1 MHIRISILSSLTL
14 RSCLDRNRRQNSK
27 YQNNQA
33 QKDIKN
39 FPHFSP
45 PLKSFPVFIAEQATM
60 TTIAMIIINTGHSDL
75 ILNCVTVSIVP
86 TSKKFPCFYRRTSN
100 NDNYRYDNYQHRPQ
114 RFNTKLCYCVHSPHL

>member
-45 PLKSFPVFIAEQATM
+45 PLKSFPVFKTEQATM

-75 ILNCVTVSIVP
+75 NIVVPASVPPIAVMFPETTVMVG
-86 TSKKFPCFYRRTSN
+86 
-100 NDNYRYDNYQHRPQ
+100 Q
-114 RFNTKLCYCVHSPHL
+114 R

>member
-45 PLKSFPVFIAEQATM
+45 PLKSFPVFIAEQGVKTAEIFQSLSCFIAQKMRATM
-60 TTIAMIIINTGHSDL
+60 TTIATIIINTGHSDL
-75 ILNCVTVSIVP
+75 NIVVPASVPPIAVMFPETTVMVG
-86 TSKKFPCFYRRTSN
+86 
-100 NDNYRYDNYQHRPQ
+100 Q
-114 RFNTKLCYCVHSPHL
+114 RLTIK